1 MKNRVPSFLLE
12 NPPHAVAGLEGGRLK
27 MSFLSKGLHHIAE
40 IIRSGYIQ
48 WELASRDGLFQKIDA
63 RVKVLFLLFFI
74 IIVSLKRDPIPEILI
89 GIFVFVLILL
99 SRLDAWLIYRRVIFL
114 SFVFGFLIAAPAVLN
129 VFIKGEVIVPL
140 VRFSGPHDFWIYH
153 IPDEI
158 GITKEGLYRVIT
170 FTLRVMNSLSLSFLV
185 FYTTPFPELIKAL
198 RVIKAPDS
206 FLMIITLTY
215 KYIFIFAR
223 TVHDMHLAK
232 KGRLIGPERD
242 TEARRWVAGRIAL
255 MFRKSQQRCE
265 EIYKAMIGRGFS
277 GTIRVYGSRS
287 LRTRD
292 WISGL
297 FFLCAGVFFLFL

>member
-1 MKNRVPSFLLE
+1 MKDRVPSFLLE
-12 NPPHAVAGLEGGRLK
+12 NPPPAAEGQKGGRPK
-27 MSFLSKGLHHIAE
+27 ISFLSKGLIHIAE
-40 IIRSGYIQ
+40 VIRSGYIQ
-48 WELASRDGLFQKIDA
+48 WELASREGLLQKIDA
-63 RVKVLFLLFFI
+63 RVKVLFLLFFV
-74 IIVSLKRDPIPEILI
+74 IIVSLKRDLVPEILI
-89 GIFVFVLILL
+89 GIFVLVMILL
-99 SRLDAWLIYRRVIFL
+99 SRLDAWLIYRRVIVL
-114 SFVFGFLIAAPAVLN
+114 SLVFGFLIAAPAVLN

-140 VRFSGPHDFWIYH
+140 VRFSGPRDFWIYH

-158 GITKEGLYRVIT
+158 GITREGLCRVTT
-170 FTLRVMNSLSLSFLV
+170 FTMRVVNSLSLSFLV

-198 RVIKAPDS
+198 RVLKAPDS

-232 KGRLIGPERD
+232 KGRLIGHERN
-242 TEARRWVAGRIAL
+242 TEAREWIAGRIAL

-265 EIYKAMIGRGFS
+265 EIHKAMIGRGFS

-287 LRTRD
+287 LHTRD

-297 FFLCAGVFFLFL
+297 FFLCTGVFFLFL